1 MGGSI
6 RDELESLGI
15 RPSKLFG
22 QHFLVDESVAHRQV
36 YYAKL
41 VKTDVVLEIGP
52 GLGTLT
58 RRIAPKVGRLVAIE
72 SDRRLCAHL
81 SGKVEAEIVCGDALE
96 VPFPKFNKVIAN
108 LPYSIS
114 SPITFRLLEHDFE
127 LGILMYQLEFAE
139 RMVARPG
146 TKDYSRLSVMAQH
159 HAGIE
164 FMEKVPRTAFHP
176 QPAVDSAVIKLV
188 PRKPGYEVADEGTF
202 EDVVRVLFSH
212 RRKKIRTT
220 MRLCSRELR
229 VSEDTAERVAE
240 ESGFAD
246 VRVETLEPSEL
257 AGLSNL
263 LHEARSG

>member
-1 MGGSI
+1 MGGSVKE
-6 RDELESLGI
+6 DLASLGI
-15 RPSKLFG
+15 RPSKRFG

-41 VKTDVVLEIGP
+41 SKSDTVLEIGP

-58 RRIAPKVGRLVAIE
+58 RLIAPKAGRLVAIE
-72 SDRRLCAHL
+72 SDRRLCGHL
-81 SGKVEAEIVCGDALE
+81 SGKVDAEIICGDALD
-96 VPFPKFNKVIAN
+96 VPFPEFNKVVAN

-114 SPITFRLLEHDFE
+114 SPITFKLLEHDFE
-127 LGILMYQLEFAE
+127 VGILMYQLEFAE

-159 HAGIE
+159 RAAIE

-176 QPAVDSAVIKLV
+176 QPAVDSAIIKV
-188 PRKPGYEVADEGTF
+188 APRKPGYEVADERAF
-202 EDVVRVLFSH
+202 EAIVRVLFSH

-220 MRLCSRELR
+220 MCLCSRELR
-229 VSEDTAERVAE
+229 VSKETAERVAE
-240 ESGFAD
+240 ESGYAD
-246 VRVETLEPSEL
+246 ARVETLEPSEL
-257 AGLSNL
+257 AALSNL